1 MTRATVFLI
10 AFFTALLTAAGTSYL
25 MPRLLKAG
33 DRPEMVVIPSTLG
46 LTEADARTNLQALG
60 LVLMVGGREPHPQA
74 MPGTV
79 VRQAMPAGQ
88 RVPWGQA
95 LSVTLAAA
103 IPKVPDVGGRPLD
116 EATRL
121 LEEAGYTVQVGA
133 ALPDAEV
140 EKGHVVSQSPK
151 AGTALEAKRTVVVQ
165 PSAGPESLEVPKLV
179 GTAYATAKGNIEKA
193 GFKVGPIHWVDLAET
208 PTYLVLRQKPAPG
221 EQAPPGSA
229 ITMTVNS
236 GD

>member
-1 MTRATVFLI
+1 MAKDVYEDYLRL
-10 AFFTALLTAAGTSYL
+10 AGFEEDEMSEYI
-25 MPRLLKAG
+25 PEWRKAS
-33 DRPEMVVIPSTLG
+33 EKLG
-46 LTEADARTNLQALG
+46 LTESDARANLQALG

-74 MPGTV
+74 TPGTV

-88 RVPWGQA
+88 RVPRGQGI
-95 LSVTLAAA
+95 SVTLAAA
-103 IPKVPDVGGRPLD
+103 MPKVPDVGGRPLD
-116 EATRL
+116 EATRM

-133 ALPDAEV
+133 AQPHAQV
-140 EKGHVVSQSPK
+140 QKGHVVSQSPR
-151 AGTALEAKRTVVVQ
+151 AGTALEAKRTVVIQ
-165 PSAGPESLEVPKLV
+165 PSGGPESLEVPKLV
-179 GTAYATAKGNIEKA
+179 GTAYAKAKANIKKA
-193 GFKVGPIHWVDLAET
+193 GFEVGPIHWVDLAET